1 MISLLSPAYLP
12 PINYVA
18 WLQHQEK
25 IYFNT
30 ADHYQKQTFRNRCE
44 IMDANG
50 LPLGVVT
57 SGTMAPSLGIGIGMG
72 YVAAHSTAIGTPLGI
87 KIRKK
92 TLPALIVKTP
102 FYKG

>member
-1 MISLLSPAYLP
+1 MISLISPAYLP

-44 IMDANG
+44 ILDANG
-50 LPLGVVT
+50 ILKLSIPIKHKSKKIHQKEKSVEIHNEVPWQKQHWNCLLYT
-57 SGTMAPSLGIGIGMG
+57 SD
-72 YVAAHSTAIGTPLGI
+72 AADE
-87 KIRKK
+87 
-92 TLPALIVKTP
+92 
-102 FYKG
+102 